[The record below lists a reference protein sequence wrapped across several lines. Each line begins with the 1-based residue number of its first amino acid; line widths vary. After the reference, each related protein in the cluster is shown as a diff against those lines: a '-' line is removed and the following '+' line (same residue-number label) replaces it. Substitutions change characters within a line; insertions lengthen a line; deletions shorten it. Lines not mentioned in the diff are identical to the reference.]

1 MLPILTKVSLELGYK
16 HTAACCSLSPCCV
29 TSFIPAIMQAAGQ
42 IHPRSQHNYECSCTV
57 GAGFATGDLFAART
71 VRLWEPVSGE
81 TVDSRAVN
89 EPSRSFHNQVESVN
103 WCSHI

>member
-1 MLPILTKVSLELGYK
+1 
-16 HTAACCSLSPCCV
+16 
-29 TSFIPAIMQAAGQ
+29 MQAAGQ

-57 GAGFATGDLFAART
+57 GAGFATGDLLAART

-89 EPSRSFHNQVESVN
+89 EPSRSFHNHREDPYYDRAFTWLKVSTSALTFEN
-103 WCSHI
+103 L